1 MGKASLISTSFS
13 NKGFVLF
20 ISIDILDFPTR
31 GIMCTPDV
39 EKEIE
44 KLGPETSQIY
54 FDAKETL
61 AREQDSKSESFSNAA
76 RIVRAF
82 WKRITA
88 NRNPRK

>member
-1 MGKASLISTSFS
+1 
-13 NKGFVLF
+13 
-20 ISIDILDFPTR
+20 
-31 GIMCTPDV
+31 MCTPDV
-39 EKEIE
+39 EKEIQ
-44 KLGPETSQIY
+44 KLGPETSKIY

-88 NRNPRK
+88 NRNPME